1 MRYLSELLRENKKF
15 SVTVFS
21 NQNIIQHKEIQ
32 YTMSVLSLIIKR
44 EFIAKV
50 RNKSFIVMTFL
61 SPLLFVGMAVLIGYL
76 ATINQGDVKK
86 IAVFDKGNFFTKN
99 ELVNDKKYEYQ
110 YLSDMDFDIAKKTA
124 SESYEGLLFVPETSD
139 KKELTSKIEYISDNS
154 PNMDFIYKLE
164 NIIEDKITKL
174 NIESS
179 GVDYSIIENSKAKAN
194 IHLAKFSGEDSIKG
208 LNGIKVAIGSIFG
221 YMIMMFIMIYGN
233 FVMRSVIE
241 EKSNRIIEIIV
252 SSVKPFQLMMGKI
265 LGNSLAGLLQFFIW
279 AVVGVILYFVA
290 ASFLGLNMGG
300 SATALNEVSSQVS
313 DSDKTQMMQ
322 TISMYFETIVSDL
335 PWITIILSFFVFFA
349 GGYFLYSS
357 VYAAIGAAVDNE
369 TDSQQFLMPIMIP
382 LMLAV
387 YIGFFT
393 VMDDPHGS
401 VAVVFSL
408 IPFTSPIVMLM
419 RIPFGVPVWQ
429 IILSVVLL
437 YATFFFIVW
446 SAAKIYRVGILMYGK
461 KPTWKELYKWLR
473 Y

>member
-1 MRYLSELLRENKKF
+1 
-15 SVTVFS
+15 
-21 NQNIIQHKEIQ
+21 
-32 YTMSVLSLIIKR
+32 MSILSLIIKR

-76 ATINQGDVKK
+76 ATINQGEVKK
-86 IAVFDKGNFFTKN
+86 IAVFDQGNFFIKDD
-99 ELVNDKKYEYQ
+99 LVNDKKYEYH
-110 YLSDMDFDIAKKTA
+110 YLSDMDFDKAKEIA
-124 SESYEGLLFVPETSD
+124 SESYEALLYVPNNID
-139 KKELTSKIEYISDNS
+139 KKNLTNKIEYISDNS
-154 PNMDFIYKLE
+154 PSMDFIYKLE

-179 GVDYSIIENSKAKAN
+179 GVDYSIIENAKVEAN
-194 IHLAKFSGEDSIKG
+194 IHLAKFSGEDSVKG

-221 YMIMMFIMIYGN
+221 YLIMMFIMIYGN

-241 EKSNRIIEIIV
+241 EKTNRIIEIIV

-279 AVVGVILYFVA
+279 LVVGVILYFVA

-300 SATALNEVSSQVS
+300 GTTALTEVSSQVS
-313 DSDKTQMMQ
+313 ESDKAEFIQTAQIYLQ
-322 TISMYFETIVSDL
+322 TIMTDL
-335 PWITIILSFFVFFA
+335 PWVTILISFFVFFA

-357 VYAAIGAAVDNE
+357 IYAAIGAAVDNE
-369 TDSQQFLMPIMIP
+369 TDSQQFLTPIIMPLI
-382 LMLAV
+382 LAV

-401 VAVVFSL
+401 VAVVFSF

-429 IILSVVLL
+429 ILLSGILL
-437 YATFFFIVW
+437 YGTFLLIVW

-461 KPTWKELYKWLR
+461 KPSWKELYKWLR